1 MSKKTTG
8 PKGIEFASYKTNP
21 RKISG
26 KQMDELEKHLRQL
39 GDLSGIVHDL
49 NSGQIVG
56 GNQRS
61 KVFDIKNC
69 KIVIEHTNDK
79 PDEQGTVALGYVI
92 WEGKRYNYRQV
103 RWTKEQCDQANII
116 ANKAGGTWDWD
127 VLSQEF
133 DSDMLR
139 ELGFDD
145 EYMSELQE
153 GLERMSLS
161 EGASNDSSEET
172 QQELKPLKMVR
183 VLLSFPLDTAM
194 QVSSLI
200 EQIQQMEG
208 VEVDYG
214 AN

>member
-1 MSKKTTG
+1 
-8 PKGIEFASYKTNP
+8 
-21 RKISG
+21 
-26 KQMDELEKHLRQL
+26 
-39 GDLSGIVHDL
+39 
-49 NSGQIVG
+49 
-56 GNQRS
+56 
-61 KVFDIKNC
+61 
-69 KIVIEHTNDK
+69 
-79 PDEQGTVALGYVI
+79 
-92 WEGKRYNYRQV
+92 
-103 RWTKEQCDQANII
+103 
-116 ANKAGGTWDWD
+116 
-127 VLSQEF
+127 
-133 DSDMLR
+133 MLR